1 VSARGVRGRDL
12 RPRVH
17 RGCAQARRVHHV
29 RADPDGRGVRRAH
42 RRRGAGALN
51 ISFGGNLSM
60 LRQRLTPR
68 VALFAAVAVFAV
80 TFAARAGA
88 QEIKVTRQYGLPYL
102 PLMVMEHDQ
111 LLEKQLKAKGAGDV
125 KVTWATMS
133 TTTATV
139 DGLLSGSVDFA
150 SSGITGLLAMWDK
163 TQGTPNEIRAIS
175 GISSFPYPLV
185 TRNPAVK
192 TLKDFTDKDRI
203 AVPAVKISV
212 QAIVLQM
219 AAAHAFGADKR
230 NALDALTVSMGHP
243 TAAVAVMSGKSE
255 VNAHFSYPPYSQEEL
270 RTPGVHAVLWA
281 NDVTNGPATTIE
293 VVTPARVVKEHPQW
307 VEAWL
312 AAQNEA
318 NDFINGHRR
327 DAAEMYLA
335 MTKEQKLAAGDLTKI
350 LADPQ
355 VRISVAPSNT
365 MVFAHYMHDV
375 GSIKHLPS
383 SWKDYFW
390 PVAHGFQGS

>member
-1 VSARGVRGRDL
+1 
-12 RPRVH
+12 
-17 RGCAQARRVHHV
+17 
-29 RADPDGRGVRRAH
+29 
-42 RRRGAGALN
+42 
-51 ISFGGNLSM
+51 M
-60 LRQRLTPR
+60 LRQRFTQR
-68 VALFAAVAVFAV
+68 VALFALVAVFAV
-80 TFAARAGA
+80 GFGTRASA

-111 LLEKQLKAKGAGDV
+111 LLEKQLKARGAGDV

-163 TQGTPNEIRAIS
+163 SQGTPTEIRAIS

-219 AAAHAFGADKR
+219 AAAQAFGPDKR
-230 NALDALTVSMGHP
+230 TALDPLTVSMGHP
-243 TAAVAVMSGKSE
+243 TAAIAVISGKSE
-255 VNAHFSYPPYSQEEL
+255 VDSHFSYPPYSLQEL

-293 VVTPARVVKEHPQW
+293 VVTPARIVNEHPQW
-307 VEAWL
+307 VDAWL
-312 AAQNEA
+312 AAQREA
-318 NDFINGHRR
+318 SDFINRHARE
-327 DAAEMYLA
+327 AAQMYLE
-335 MTKEQKLAAGDLTKI
+335 MTKEQKLVADDLVKI
-350 LADPQ
+350 LSDPQ
-355 VRISVAPSNT
+355 VRIGVEPHNT
-365 MVFAHYMHDV
+365 MVFAKYMHDV
-375 GSIKHLPS
+375 GSLKRMPAT
-383 SWKDYFW
+383 WKDYFW
-390 PVAHGFQGS
+390 PVAQGLPGG

>member
-1 VSARGVRGRDL
+1 MFHQRVAR
-12 RPRVH
+12 
-17 RGCAQARRVHHV
+17 
-29 RADPDGRGVRRAH
+29 
-42 RRRGAGALN
+42 
-51 ISFGGNLSM
+51 
-60 LRQRLTPR
+60 R
-68 VALFAAVAVFAV
+68 VALFCA
-80 TFAARAGA
+80 FAAFAAGGATTNA

-102 PLMVMEHDQ
+102 PLMVMEHEQ

-163 TQGTPNEIRAIS
+163 TQGTRDEIKAIS

-219 AAAHAFGADKR
+219 AAAQAFGPDR
-230 NALDALTVSMGHP
+230 RTALDPLTVSMGHP

-255 VNAHFSYPPYSQEEL
+255 VDSHFSYPPYSVEEL
-270 RTPGVHAVLWA
+270 RSPGVHAVLWA

-293 VVTPARVVKEHPQW
+293 VVTPARVVNDHPQW
-307 VEAWL
+307 VDAWI
-312 AAQNEA
+312 AAQREA
-318 NDFINGHRR
+318 SDFINQHKRE
-327 DAAEMYLA
+327 AAQMYLA
-335 MTKEQKLAAGDLTKI
+335 MTKEQKLTVDDLVKI
-350 LADPQ
+350 LSDPQ
-355 VRISVAPSNT
+355 VRIGVTPHNT
-365 MVFAHYMHDV
+365 MVFAKYMHDV
-375 GSIKHLPS
+375 GSLKRMPA

-390 PVAHGFQGS
+390 PVAQGLSGS

>member
-1 VSARGVRGRDL
+1 VPPRADARIPIEQEIEPVSFKSF
-12 RPRVH
+12 
-17 RGCAQARRVHHV
+17 ARR
-29 RADPDGRGVRRAH
+29 ALLWCGVA
-42 RRRGAGALN
+42 ALALA
-51 ISFGGNLSM
+51 NLSAN
-60 LRQRLTPR
+60 
-68 VALFAAVAVFAV
+68 AL
-80 TFAARAGA
+80 A

-102 PLMVMEHDQ
+102 PLMVMEHDH
-111 LLEKQLKAKGAGDV
+111 LFEKHLKALGAGDA

-163 TQGTPNEIRAIS
+163 TQGTRNEIRAIS

-185 TRNPAVK
+185 SSNPSVR
-192 TLKDFTDKDRI
+192 TLKDFTEKDRI

-219 AAAHAFGADKR
+219 AAAQAFGADKR
-230 NALDALTVSMGHP
+230 TALDAFTVSMGHP

-270 RTPGVHAVLWA
+270 RTPGVHAVVWA
-281 NDVTNGPATTIE
+281 NDVTHGPATTIE
-293 VVTPARVVKEHPQW
+293 VVTPGRVMNEHPKW
-307 VEAWL
+307 VDAWL
-312 AAQNEA
+312 GAQREA
-318 NDFINGHRR
+318 SDFINQHHRE
-327 DAAEMYLA
+327 AAQTYIA
-335 MTKEQKLAAGDLTKI
+335 MTNEKKLTADDLVKI

-355 VRISVAPSNT
+355 VRISVTPYNT
-365 MVFAHYMHDV
+365 MVFAKYMNEV
-375 GSIKHLPS
+375 GSIKHLPA

-390 PVAHGFQGS
+390 PVSQGLDGS

>member
-1 VSARGVRGRDL
+1 
-12 RPRVH
+12 
-17 RGCAQARRVHHV
+17 
-29 RADPDGRGVRRAH
+29 
-42 RRRGAGALN
+42 
-51 ISFGGNLSM
+51 M
-60 LRQRLTPR
+60 LRRITHGLAR
-68 VALFAAVAVFAV
+68 FALIAGFAAAFA
-80 TFAARAGA
+80 TAAFA

-111 LLEKQLKAKGAGDV
+111 LLEKQLKGKGAGDV

-163 TQGTPNEIRAIS
+163 SHGTRNEIRAIS

-219 AAAHAFGADKR
+219 AAAQAFGPDKR
-230 NALDALTVSMGHP
+230 TALDALTVSMGHP
-243 TAAVAVMSGKSE
+243 TAAIAVISGKSE
-255 VNAHFSYPPYSQEEL
+255 VDSHFSYPPYSQEEL
-270 RTPGVHAVLWA
+270 GTPGVHAVLWA

-293 VVTPARVVKEHPQW
+293 VVTPARVVNDHPQW
-307 VEAWL
+307 VDAWL
-312 AAQNEA
+312 AAQREA
-318 NDFINGHRR
+318 SDFINQHPRE
-327 DAAEMYLA
+327 AAQMYLD
-335 MTKEQKLAAGDLTKI
+335 MTKEQKLGADDLVKI

-355 VRISVAPSNT
+355 VRIGIAPHNT
-365 MVFAHYMHDV
+365 MVFAKYMHDV
-375 GSIKHLPS
+375 GSLSRMPA

-390 PVAHGFQGS
+390 PVAQGMPGS

>member
-1 VSARGVRGRDL
+1 MPLESI
-12 RPRVH
+12 
-17 RGCAQARRVHHV
+17 ARRAALLCGVAALTFGSLSV
-29 RADPDGRGVRRAH
+29 RAAEQD
-42 RRRGAGALN
+42 
-51 ISFGGNLSM
+51 
-60 LRQRLTPR
+60 
-68 VALFAAVAVFAV
+68 
-80 TFAARAGA
+80 
-88 QEIKVTRQYGLPYL
+88 IKVTRQYGLPYL
-102 PLMVMEHDQ
+102 PLMVMEHEQ
-111 LLEKQLKAKGAGDV
+111 LFEKHLKALGVGDV

-163 TQGTPNEIRAIS
+163 TQGTANEIKAIS

-185 TRNPAVK
+185 SRNPAVK

-219 AAAHAFGADKR
+219 AAAQAFGPDKR
-230 NALDALTVSMGHP
+230 TALDAFTVSMGHP
-243 TAAVAVMSGKSE
+243 TAAVAVISGKSE

-281 NDVTNGPATTIE
+281 NEVTHGPATTIE
-293 VVTPARVVKEHPQW
+293 VVTPARVVKDHAKW
-307 VEAWL
+307 VDAWL
-312 AAQNEA
+312 AAQREA
-318 NDFINGHRR
+318 SDFINRHQRE
-327 DAAEMYLA
+327 AAQMYIE
-335 MTKEQKLAAGDLTKI
+335 MTKEKKLTADDLIKI

-355 VRISVAPSNT
+355 VRIGVTPYNT
-365 MVFAHYMHDV
+365 MVFANYMHDV
-375 GSIKHLPS
+375 GSIKHLPA

-390 PVAHGFQGS
+390 PVAQNLQGS

>member
-1 VSARGVRGRDL
+1 MPIEKEIESVSSKPFARRASLWCSVAALALTTLSVSALG
-12 RPRVH
+12 
-17 RGCAQARRVHHV
+17 
-29 RADPDGRGVRRAH
+29 
-42 RRRGAGALN
+42 
-51 ISFGGNLSM
+51 
-60 LRQRLTPR
+60 
-68 VALFAAVAVFAV
+68 
-80 TFAARAGA
+80 

-102 PLMVMEHDQ
+102 PLMVMEHEH
-111 LLEKQLKAKGAGDV
+111 LFEKHLNALGAGDA

-163 TQGTPNEIRAIS
+163 TQGTRNEIRAIS

-185 TRNPAVK
+185 TRNPEVR

-219 AAAHAFGADKR
+219 AAARAFGADR
-230 NALDALTVSMGHP
+230 RTALDALTVSMGHP

-255 VNAHFSYPPYSQEEL
+255 VNAHFSYPPYSLEEL

-293 VVTPARVVKEHPQW
+293 VVTPARVLDRHPKW

-312 AAQNEA
+312 AAQREA
-318 NDFINGHRR
+318 SDFINQHHRE
-327 DAAEMYLA
+327 AAQMYIE
-335 MTKEQKLAAGDLTKI
+335 MTKEKKLTADDLVKI

-355 VRISVAPSNT
+355 VRIGVTPYNT
-365 MVFAHYMHDV
+365 MVFAKYMHDV
-375 GSIKHLPS
+375 GSIKHLPA

-390 PVAHGFQGS
+390 PVAQNLQGS

>member
-1 VSARGVRGRDL
+1 ML
-12 RPRVH
+12 H
-17 RGCAQARRVHHV
+17 RRLARRI
-29 RADPDGRGVRRAH
+29 
-42 RRRGAGALN
+42 ALCC
-51 ISFGGNLSM
+51 
-60 LRQRLTPR
+60 
-68 VALFAAVAVFAV
+68 AFAA
-80 TFAARAGA
+80 FAAGSATSGA

-102 PLMVMEHDQ
+102 PLMVMEHEH
-111 LLEKQLKAKGAGDV
+111 LLEKQLAAKGARDV

-163 TQGTPNEIRAIS
+163 TQGTRNEIKAIS

-219 AAAHAFGADKR
+219 AAAQAFGADKR

-243 TAAVAVMSGKSE
+243 TAAVAVISGKSE
-255 VNAHFSYPPYSQEEL
+255 VDSHFSYPPYSLEEL

-293 VVTPARVVKEHPQW
+293 VVTPAHVVNDHPQW
-307 VEAWL
+307 VDAWL
-312 AAQNEA
+312 AAQREA
-318 NDFINGHRR
+318 SDFINQHHRE
-327 DAAEMYLA
+327 AAEMYLA
-335 MTKEQKLAAGDLTKI
+335 MTKEQKLTADDLVKI
-350 LADPQ
+350 LSDPQ
-355 VRISVAPSNT
+355 VRIGVTPHNT
-365 MVFAHYMHDV
+365 MVFAKYMNEV
-375 GSIKHLPS
+375 GTLKRLPS
-383 SWKDYFW
+383 SWRDYFW
-390 PVAHGFQGS
+390 PVAQGLPGS

>member
-1 VSARGVRGRDL
+1 MQPIRIARAAWLVIAFATAALRGV
-12 RPRVH
+12 P
-17 RGCAQARRVHHV
+17 
-29 RADPDGRGVRRAH
+29 ADA
-42 RRRGAGALN
+42 AG
-51 ISFGGNLSM
+51 
-60 LRQRLTPR
+60 T
-68 VALFAAVAVFAV
+68 
-80 TFAARAGA
+80 
-88 QEIKVTRQYGLPYL
+88 EIKVTRQYGLPYL
-102 PLMVMEHDQ
+102 PLMVMEHER
-111 LLEKQLKAKGAGDV
+111 LFEKHLARLGVPDA
-125 KVTWATMS
+125 KVTWAKMS

-150 SSGITGLLAMWDK
+150 SSGITGLLTLWDK
-163 TQGTPNEIRAIS
+163 TQGTANEIKAIS

-192 TLKDFTDKDRI
+192 SIRDFTDKDRI

-219 AAAHAFGADKR
+219 AAAQAFGPDKR
-230 NALDALTVSMGHP
+230 TALDALTVSMGHP
-243 TAAVAVMSGKSE
+243 TAAVAVMSGQSE
-255 VNAHFSYPPYSQEEL
+255 VNAHFSYPPYSQQEL
-270 RTPGVHAVLWA
+270 RTPGVRAVLWA
-281 NDVTNGPATTIE
+281 NDVTKGPATTIE
-293 VVTPARVVKEHPQW
+293 VVTPARVVKDHPQW

-312 AAQNEA
+312 AAQGEA
-318 NDFINGHRR
+318 NEFINGHRR

-335 MTKEQKLAAGDLTKI
+335 MTKEQKLTAGDLTRI

-365 MVFAHYMHDV
+365 MVFAKYMHEV
-375 GSIKHLPS
+375 GSLKRMPS

>member
-1 VSARGVRGRDL
+1 
-12 RPRVH
+12 
-17 RGCAQARRVHHV
+17 
-29 RADPDGRGVRRAH
+29 
-42 RRRGAGALN
+42 
-51 ISFGGNLSM
+51 M
-60 LRQRLTPR
+60 LRQRLTQR

-163 TQGTPNEIRAIS
+163 SHGTPNEIRAIS

-230 NALDALTVSMGHP
+230 AALDPLTVSMGHP
-243 TAAVAVMSGKSE
+243 TAAIAVISGKSE
-255 VNAHFSYPPYSQEEL
+255 VDSHFSYPPYSVEEL

-293 VVTPARVVKEHPQW
+293 VVTPARIVNEHPQW
-307 VEAWL
+307 VDAWL
-312 AAQNEA
+312 AAQREA
-318 NDFINGHRR
+318 SDFINRHTRE
-327 DAAEMYLA
+327 AAQIYLE
-335 MTKEQKLAAGDLTKI
+335 MTKEQKLGADDLVKI
-350 LADPQ
+350 LSDPQ
-355 VRISVAPSNT
+355 VRIGVEPHNT
-365 MVFAHYMHDV
+365 MVFAKYMHDV
-375 GSIKHLPS
+375 GTLKQMPA

-390 PVAHGFQGS
+390 PVAQGLPGS

>member
-1 VSARGVRGRDL
+1 MRYERWARSL
-12 RPRVH
+12 
-17 RGCAQARRVHHV
+17 
-29 RADPDGRGVRRAH
+29 
-42 RRRGAGALN
+42 ALLCGIAM
-51 ISFGGNLSM
+51 ISFGTSA
-60 LRQRLTPR
+60 
-68 VALFAAVAVFAV
+68 AL
-80 TFAARAGA
+80 A

-102 PLMVMEHDQ
+102 PLMVMEHEK
-111 LLEKQLKAKGAGDV
+111 LLEKHLKAKGAGDV

-163 TQGTPNEIRAIS
+163 TQGTRNEIKAIS

-192 TLKDFTDKDRI
+192 TMKDFTDKDRI

-219 AAAHAFGADKR
+219 AAAQAFGADKR

-255 VNAHFSYPPYSQEEL
+255 VDSHFSYPPYSLEEL

-293 VVTPARVVKEHPQW
+293 VVTPAHVVNDHPQW
-307 VEAWL
+307 VDAWL
-312 AAQNEA
+312 AAQREA
-318 NDFINGHRR
+318 SDFINRHTRE
-327 DAAEMYLA
+327 AAQMYLE
-335 MTKEQKLAAGDLTKI
+335 MTKEQKLVADDLVKI
-350 LADPQ
+350 LSDPQ
-355 VRISVAPSNT
+355 VRIGVAPHNT
-365 MVFAHYMHDV
+365 MVFAKYMNEV
-375 GSIKHLPS
+375 GTLKRLPS
-383 SWKDYFW
+383 SWRDYFW
-390 PVAHGFQGS
+390 PVAQGLPGS

>member
-1 VSARGVRGRDL
+1 MFHERFARPAVRLCLAALLGLGAAASA
-12 RPRVH
+12 
-17 RGCAQARRVHHV
+17 
-29 RADPDGRGVRRAH
+29 
-42 RRRGAGALN
+42 N
-51 ISFGGNLSM
+51 
-60 LRQRLTPR
+60 
-68 VALFAAVAVFAV
+68 
-80 TFAARAGA
+80 A

-102 PLMVMEHDQ
+102 PLMVMEHEQ
-111 LLEKQLKAKGAGDV
+111 LLEKQLEARGAGDV

-163 TQGTPNEIRAIS
+163 SQGTRNEIRGIS

-219 AAAHAFGADKR
+219 AAAQAFGPDKR
-230 NALDALTVSMGHP
+230 TALDALTVSMGHP
-243 TAAVAVMSGKSE
+243 TAAVAVMAGKSE
-255 VNAHFSYPPYSQEEL
+255 VDSHFSYPPYSVEEL

-293 VVTPARVVKEHPQW
+293 VVTPARVVNEHPQW

-312 AAQNEA
+312 AAQREA
-318 NDFINGHRR
+318 SDFINRHQRE
-327 DAAEMYLA
+327 AAQMYLA
-335 MTKEQKLAAGDLTKI
+335 MTNEQKLGAEDVAKI
-350 LADPQ
+350 LSDPQ
-355 VRISVAPSNT
+355 VRIGVEPHNT
-365 MVFAHYMHDV
+365 MLFAKYMHDV
-375 GSIKHLPS
+375 GSLKRMPA

-390 PVAHGFQGS
+390 PVAQGLSGS

>member
-1 VSARGVRGRDL
+1 MQSSNIAR
-12 RPRVH
+12 
-17 RGCAQARRVHHV
+17 A
-29 RADPDGRGVRRAH
+29 
-42 RRRGAGALN
+42 ALV
-51 ISFGGNLSM
+51 GLA
-60 LRQRLTPR
+60 LV
-68 VALFAAVAVFAV
+68 VAAA
-80 TFAARAGA
+80 TAARADAAGS
-88 QEIKVTRQYGLPYL
+88 EIKVTRQYGLPYL
-102 PLMVMEHDQ
+102 PLMVMEHER
-111 LLEKQLKAKGAGDV
+111 LFEKHLARLGVADT

-150 SSGITGLLAMWDK
+150 SSGITGLLTMWDK
-163 TQGTPNEIRAIS
+163 TQGSASEIRAIS

-192 TLKDFTDKDRI
+192 TVRDFTDKDRI

-219 AAAHAFGADKR
+219 AAAKAFGADKR
-230 NALDALTVSMGHP
+230 TALDAFTVSMGHP

-318 NDFINGHRR
+318 NEFINGHRR
-327 DAAEMYLA
+327 DAAEMYLS

-365 MVFAHYMHDV
+365 MVFAKYMHDV
-375 GSIKHLPS
+375 GSIKRMPS

-390 PVAHGFQGS
+390 PVAHAFQGS

>member
-1 VSARGVRGRDL
+1 
-12 RPRVH
+12 
-17 RGCAQARRVHHV
+17 
-29 RADPDGRGVRRAH
+29 
-42 RRRGAGALN
+42 
-51 ISFGGNLSM
+51 M
-60 LRQRLTPR
+60 LRQRFTQR
-68 VALFAAVAVFAV
+68 VALFALVAVFAV
-80 TFAARAGA
+80 GFGTRASA

-111 LLEKQLKAKGAGDV
+111 LLEKQLKARGAGDV

-163 TQGTPNEIRAIS
+163 SQGTPTEIRAIS

-192 TLKDFTDKDRI
+192 TMKDFTDKDRI

-219 AAAHAFGADKR
+219 AAAQAFGADKR

-255 VNAHFSYPPYSQEEL
+255 VDSHFSYPPYSLEEL

-293 VVTPARVVKEHPQW
+293 VVTPAHVVNDHPQW
-307 VEAWL
+307 VDAWL
-312 AAQNEA
+312 AAQREA
-318 NDFINGHRR
+318 SDFINQHHRE
-327 DAAEMYLA
+327 AAEMYLA
-335 MTKEQKLAAGDLTKI
+335 MTKEQKLTADDLVKI
-350 LADPQ
+350 LSDPQ
-355 VRISVAPSNT
+355 VRIGVEPHNT
-365 MVFAHYMHDV
+365 MVFAKYMHDV
-375 GSIKHLPS
+375 GTLKQMPA

-390 PVAHGFQGS
+390 PVAQGLPGS